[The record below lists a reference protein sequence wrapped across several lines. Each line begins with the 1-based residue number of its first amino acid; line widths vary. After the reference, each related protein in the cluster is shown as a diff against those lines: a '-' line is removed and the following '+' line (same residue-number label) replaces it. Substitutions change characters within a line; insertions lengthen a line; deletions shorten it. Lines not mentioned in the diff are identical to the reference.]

1 MYLFIYLF
9 SSITNSTM
17 PVSIYVSKYTCIQVV
32 LTSDSNQPFCQY
44 WKLRMF
50 DIWIIM
56 QMDVEKKLL
65 DSQWNLEDAEVR
77 KLESVLCLTNYWPMS
92 AENLLR
98 WSQKDPFNPL
108 GLQFL
113 PFWEAYLC
121 CLRCLNGKNWIE
133 LNS

>member
-1 MYLFIYLF
+1 MCLFIYLF

-17 PVSIYVSKYTCIQVV
+17 HVSIYVSKYTCQV
-32 LTSDSNQPFCQY
+32 LWTSDSNHPFCHY

-50 DIWIIM
+50 DIRIIM
-56 QMDVEKKLL
+56 QMVVEKKLS
-65 DSQWNLEDAEVR
+65 DRQWNLEDAEVR
-77 KLESVLCLTNYWPMS
+77 KLESVLCLTNCWPMS

-108 GLQFL
+108 ELQFL

-133 LNS
+133 LDS